1 MAINTNERLQEAFS
15 LALEDRS
22 KGYAD
27 LVSNANAILAI
38 MKKRGQFKSFSG
50 PTIRERLLYAE
61 SGTYTRYAG
70 FQYLNPNPAELF
82 NDAEFTPKLD
92 AV

>member
-22 KGYAD
+22 QGYAD
-27 LVSNANAILAI
+27 LVSNSNAILYL
-38 MKKRGQFKSFSG
+38 MKKRGQFKTFSG

-61 SGTYTRYAG
+61 SGTYTRLTKVA
-70 FQYLNPNPAELF
+70 A
-82 NDAEFTPKLD
+82 
-92 AV
+92 